1 MKFLV
6 NNFIALVMVFSLF
19 MSEYFHLL
27 FEGIPF
33 NENVNLDS
41 ATFYLTFSFFG
52 SGLITS
58 VIFFFMTDVKK
69 IASRA
74 IFCGIIFWNLI
85 EVVEN
90 FQYLA
95 KINSNVL
102 IINDGSVWQIL
113 TTLSIVFLA
122 WYGFTKF
129 KS

>member
-1 MKFLV
+1 MKFLK
-6 NNFIALVMVFSLF
+6 NNFIALIMVFALF

-33 NENVNLDS
+33 NDNVDLSN
-41 ATFYLTFSFFG
+41 AVFYLTFSFFG
-52 SGLITS
+52 SGLLIS
-58 VIFFFMTDVKK
+58 VILFLMTDKNK

-74 IFCGIIFWNLI
+74 IFCGIISWNMI
-85 EVVEN
+85 ECLEN

-102 IINDGSVWQIL
+102 IVNDGSWFQIF
-113 TTLSIVFLA
+113 TTLSIVLLA